1 MANIFDLVGRIFISL
16 VFLLSGYN
24 KIFNYDNTVAWME
37 GFGIP
42 GFLLWPAIVL
52 EILLPIFIIIGYRTQ
67 ISAIILAIF
76 CLATA
81 LIFHYDFT
89 NQMQTI
95 SFLKNFLLF
104 LLVLVKKRSS
114 SRIVGVRVL
123 LSGRFNGHNRARSKQ
138 IRVGVIGLQSTD
150 YSIDYYSLP
159 CFTKYGT
166 FGIKVW
172 LNYG

>member
-67 ISAIILAIF
+67 ISALILAAF
-76 CLATA
+76 CVATA
-81 LIFHYDFT
+81 LLFHMDFT
-89 NQMQTI
+89 NQMQTV
-95 SFLKNFLLF
+95 SFLKNFGLAGGFLF
-104 LLVLVKKRSS
+104 IATNGPKEWAIDRKKKY
-114 SRIVGVRVL
+114 VRL
-123 LSGRFNGHNRARSKQ
+123 
-138 IRVGVIGLQSTD
+138 
-150 YSIDYYSLP
+150 
-159 CFTKYGT
+159 
-166 FGIKVW
+166 
-172 LNYG
+172 

>member
-1 MANIFDLVGRIFISL
+1 MANLFDLIGRIFISL

-24 KIFNYDNTVAWME
+24 KIFNYDNTISWME

-67 ISAIILAIF
+67 ISAIILAMF

-81 LIFHYDFT
+81 LIFHYDFA

-95 SFLKNFLLF
+95 AFLKNFGLAGGFLF
-104 LLVLVKKRSS
+104 IAANGPREWAIEKKKKY
-114 SRIVGVRVL
+114 VRL
-123 LSGRFNGHNRARSKQ
+123 
-138 IRVGVIGLQSTD
+138 
-150 YSIDYYSLP
+150 
-159 CFTKYGT
+159 
-166 FGIKVW
+166 
-172 LNYG
+172 